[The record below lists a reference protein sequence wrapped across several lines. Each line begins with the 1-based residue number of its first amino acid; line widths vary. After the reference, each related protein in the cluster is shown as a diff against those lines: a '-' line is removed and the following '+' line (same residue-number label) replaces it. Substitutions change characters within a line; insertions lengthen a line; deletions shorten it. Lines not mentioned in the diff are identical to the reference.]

1 MYYDYTTLITDVHKI
16 NVLVVSRHAV
26 RCEVLSVFVPSPTIN
41 NQSSVCHL
49 VCYMVD
55 ITLHKPRCGK
65 YWQRVD
71 IGRLRN

>member
-1 MYYDYTTLITDVHKI
+1 MYNDYTTLITDVHKI
-16 NVLVVSRHAV
+16 NVLVVSRHVV
-26 RCEVLSVFVPSPTIN
+26 RCEVLRVIEPSPTIN

-55 ITLHKPRCGK
+55 ITLHKPCSGK
-65 YWQRVD
+65 YWQRVY